1 MSINEMAEKV
11 VITTISADLL
21 TTLVTYVA
29 NIVLLNA
36 QGALV
41 FLYSIWLN
49 FLASCYLEFQ
59 GISAWSVF
67 LEMLRFFYA
76 LAGVKDNAQEEE

>member
-41 FLYSIWLN
+41 FLYS
-49 FLASCYLEFQ
+49 F
-59 GISAWSVF
+59 
-67 LEMLRFFYA
+67 
-76 LAGVKDNAQEEE
+76 